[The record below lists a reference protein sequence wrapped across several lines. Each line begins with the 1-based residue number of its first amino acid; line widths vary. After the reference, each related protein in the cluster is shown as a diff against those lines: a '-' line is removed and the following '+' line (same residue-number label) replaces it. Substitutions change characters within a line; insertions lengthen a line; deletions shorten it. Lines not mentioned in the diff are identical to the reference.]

1 MQFNTEVI
9 GQHAII
15 LNMNIKTLD
24 LSNASEFKQSVLE
37 AIKGKQTVMIGMD
50 SLEFLDSSG
59 LGTLLSILRNVKK
72 DNGDLK
78 LFGLTRPVQALFEL
92 VRMHRV
98 FAIYNN
104 QEEAIA
110 SL

>member
-1 MQFNTEVI
+1 MQFDTEVI

-15 LNMNIKTLD
+15 LNLNIHALD
-24 LSNASEFKQSVLE
+24 LSNVAEFKQNVLE
-37 AIKGKQTVMIGMD
+37 AIKGQQMVMIGMD
-50 SLEFLDSSG
+50 SVEFLDSSG

-98 FAIYNN
+98 FAIYNTR
-104 QEEAIA
+104 EEALA
-110 SL
+110 SV